1 METDDTSPFDEHAS
15 VVSPRVITTVV
26 LCVFVVGMSVD
37 ALVSDDNLGFFS
49 SEEPSFTAD
58 FAT

>member
-26 LCVFVVGMSVD
+26 LCVFVVGMSVG